1 MSTASAQ
8 SSPAIAVHA
17 ATARATV
24 DLAAVS
30 ANVTELRR
38 RAGSAQVMAV
48 VKADAYGHGLL
59 PCATAALRGG
69 ASWLGVAQLGE
80 ALQLR
85 AAGITTRL
93 LTWLHVPSS
102 DFRAAV
108 AADIDLSAAA
118 PWALEAIAE
127 AARDTGRPARVHLCV
142 DTGLA
147 RNGAYGEDWPALV
160 AAARKLEAEE
170 VLRVVGVWSHFA
182 YADAPAHPSV
192 HRQQEAFEEAVAL
205 AERAGCRL
213 EVRHLANSAALL
225 TNPGATYDLVRPG
238 IAVYGLSPVPD
249 IGDAA
254 SFGLTPA
261 MTLTA
266 GLSLVKRVPQGQGV
280 SYGHQYVTP
289 TETTLALVPMGYAD
303 GIPRN
308 ATNVG
313 PVSIGGRR
321 HTIAGRVCMDQFVVD
336 VGPDLVAGAGD
347 EAVLF
352 GTGTHGEPTAE
363 DWARATDTIAYEIV
377 TRVGARVPRIHVGAT
392 GE

>member
-1 MSTASAQ
+1 MSTAPAQ
-8 SSPAIAVHA
+8 PSSAIAVHA
-17 ATARATV
+17 ATARATI
-24 DLAAVS
+24 DLDAVS
-30 ANVTELRR
+30 ANVAELDRR
-38 RAGSAQVMAV
+38 SGRAAVMAV
-48 VKADAYGHGLL
+48 VKADAYGHGLV
-59 PCATAALRGG
+59 PCARAALRGG
-69 ASWLGVAQLGE
+69 ATWLGVAQLGE

-102 DFRAAV
+102 DFAAAV
-108 AADIDLSAAA
+108 AADVDLSAAA

-127 AARDTGRPARVHLCV
+127 AARATGVVARVHLCV

-160 AAARKLEAEE
+160 AAARKLEAEQ

-182 YADAPAHPSV
+182 YADAPAHPTV
-192 HRQQEAFEEAVAL
+192 LQQQRVFEDAVAL
-205 AERAGCRL
+205 AERAGCRF
-213 EVRHLANSAALL
+213 EVRHLANSAAVL
-225 TNPGATYDLVRPG
+225 TNPGASYDLVRPG

-254 SFGLTPA
+254 SFGLVPA

-336 VGPDLVAGAGD
+336 VGPDLVVAAGD

-352 GTGTHGEPTAE
+352 GTGAHGEPTAE

-377 TRVGARVPRIHVGAT
+377 TRVGARVPRVHVGD
-392 GE
+392 GG